1 VSQVNLLPREILQRQ
16 RLRRLSYLIGVGA
29 AALVALIFL
38 FYLVQVGTLGSV
50 QEEIDQQERTN
61 QAIQAQI
68 QTLQEFED
76 LQAEAQR
83 KQELLDAA
91 FAGEMSF
98 SGVLTDVSRLI
109 PGTAFLNDMTIQTAA
124 PAQPTDPAVPAATQ
138 TFVGAISFG
147 GTSTDY
153 DTVADLLTRLERVE
167 GWVNPWVQSAADAEG
182 TGVTFTTGVDLS
194 EDVLTERGRG
204 VTIGG

>member
-16 RLRRLSYLIGVGA
+16 RMRRLSYLIGLAA

-38 FYLVQVGTLGSV
+38 FYLVQVGTLGGV
-50 QEEIDQQERTN
+50 REDIDQQERTN
-61 QAIQAQI
+61 QGIQAQI

-76 LQAEAQR
+76 LRAEAQR

-109 PGTAFLNDMTIQTAA
+109 PGTAFLNEMSIQMTA
-124 PAQPTDPAVPAATQ
+124 PAQPTEPDVPATTP

-147 GTSTDY
+147 GVSTEY

-167 GWVNPWVQSAADAEG
+167 GWVNPWVQSAAEAEG

-194 EDVLTERGRG
+194 EDVLTQRGRG

>member
-16 RLRRLSYLIGVGA
+16 RMRRLSYLIGLAA

-38 FYLVQVGTLGSV
+38 FYLVQVGTLGGV
-50 QEEIDQQERTN
+50 REDIDQQERTN
-61 QAIQAQI
+61 QGIQAQI

-76 LQAEAQR
+76 LRAEAQR

-109 PGTAFLNDMTIQTAA
+109 PGTAFLNEMSIQMTA
-124 PAQPTDPAVPAATQ
+124 PAQPTEPDVPATTP

-147 GTSTDY
+147 GISTEY

-167 GWVNPWVQSAADAEG
+167 GWVNPWVQSAAEAEG

-194 EDVLTERGRG
+194 EDVLTQRGRG

>member
-1 VSQVNLLPREILQRQ
+1 MSQVNLLPREILQRQ
-16 RLRRLSYLIGVGA
+16 RMRRLSYLIGLAA

-38 FYLVQVGTLGSV
+38 FYLVQVGTLGGV
-50 QEEIDQQERTN
+50 REDIDQQERTN
-61 QAIQAQI
+61 QGIQAQI

-76 LQAEAQR
+76 LRAEAQR

-109 PGTAFLNDMTIQTAA
+109 PGTAFLNEMSIQMTA
-124 PAQPTDPAVPAATQ
+124 PAQPTEPDVPATTP

-147 GTSTDY
+147 GVSTEY

-167 GWVNPWVQSAADAEG
+167 GWVNPWVQSAAEAEG

-194 EDVLTERGRG
+194 EDVLTQRGRG

>member
-1 VSQVNLLPREILQRQ
+1 MSQVNLLPREILQRQ
-16 RLRRLSYLIGVGA
+16 RLRRLSYLIGVA
-29 AALVALIFL
+29 AAVLVALIFL
-38 FYLVQVGTLGSV
+38 FYLVQVGTLGGV
-50 QEEIDQQERTN
+50 REDIDQQARTN
-61 QAIQAQI
+61 QGIQAQI

-76 LQAEAQR
+76 LRAEAQR

-109 PGTAFLNDMTIQTAA
+109 PGTAFLNEMSIQMTAL
-124 PAQPTDPAVPAATQ
+124 AQPTEPAVPETAPA
-138 TFVGAISFG
+138 FVGAISFG
-147 GTSTDY
+147 GVSTEY

-167 GWVNPWVQSAADAEG
+167 GWVNPWVQSAAESEG

-194 EDVLTERGRG
+194 EAVLTQRGRG
-204 VTIGG
+204 VTTGG

>member
-16 RLRRLSYLIGVGA
+16 RLRRLTYLIGVGA
-29 AALVALIFL
+29 AGLVALIFL
-38 FYLVQVGTLGSV
+38 FYLMQVGTLGSV
-50 QEEIDQQERTN
+50 REDIDRQERTN
-61 QAIQAQI
+61 QGIQAQI

-91 FAGEMSF
+91 FAGELSF

-109 PGTAFLNDMTIQTAA
+109 PGTAFLNSLSIQTTA
-124 PAQPTDPAVPAATQ
+124 PAQPTVPETAQA
-138 TFVGAISFG
+138 FVGAISFG
-147 GTSTDY
+147 GVGTEF
-153 DTVADLLTRLERVE
+153 DTVADLLTRLERVR
-167 GWVNPWVQSAADAEG
+167 GWVNPWVQSAADAE
-182 TGVTFTTGVDLS
+182 TAGVTFTTGVDLS
-194 EDVLTERGRG
+194 DAVLTKRGRG